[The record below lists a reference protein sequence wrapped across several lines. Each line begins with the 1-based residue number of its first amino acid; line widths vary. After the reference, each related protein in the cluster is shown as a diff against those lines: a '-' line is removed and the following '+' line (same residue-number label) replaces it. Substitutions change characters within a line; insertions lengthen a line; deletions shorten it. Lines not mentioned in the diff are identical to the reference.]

1 MKPRKPHFEIELPV
15 CGDWESM
22 NTAGDTR
29 RFHPGTALRCNPK
42 RFPSLTRVDAYAAAN
57 LTGRKYRV
65 VKQTPPELVGETY
78 AWHTEII
85 RTTEPTE
92 TP

>member
-1 MKPRKPHFEIELPV
+1 MKPRKPHFEIELFS

-29 RFHPGTALRCNPK
+29 RFYPGTARLCNPK
-42 RFPSLTRVDAYAAAN
+42 RFPSLKRADAYAAAN
-57 LTGRKYRV
+57 LAGRKYRV

-78 AWHTEII
+78 AWHTEIVL
-85 RTTEPTE
+85 THEPAE